1 MWPIIA
7 GMAIAAGSSITSGIL
22 GSMSATAQKKAIKKA
37 AARSYN
43 TMIDNSK
50 EMERTLS
57 DNMTDYERDAAE
69 YRNTMYQRT
78 AANGGIR
85 GDTINRSALKE
96 IAGYEFGIDEID
108 YEKYGYK
115 KQDDVYT
122 MRGALGAK
130 YDEDATSYK
139 QTKSN
144 VKVDKK
150 NTDVL
155 KSALD
160 DYTGRQATFNE
171 GGDNTALDIL
181 RKSEQDLQTDL
192 NRTYRQG
199 MQQVY
204 MQRAQA
210 YNNYQ
215 DMKTQADLY
224 GLQSTLSL
232 FGGLLGA
239 GNAVGQ
245 GMVSLYSQG
254 AFNGSSSTTTTSAYN
269 NPYTASSS
277 VNRYTGH
284 SRY

>member
-22 GSMSATAQKKAIKKA
+22 GSMSASAQKRAIRKA
-37 AARSYN
+37 AGRSYD
-43 TMIDNSK
+43 TMMKNAYNMEK
-50 EMERTLS
+50 ELNV
-57 DNMTDYERDAAE
+57 NMTDYERDAAE

-78 AANGGIR
+78 MANGGIR
-85 GDTINRSALKE
+85 NDTYNRNALRE
-96 IAGYEFGIDEID
+96 IDDYKFETQKID
-108 YEKYGYK
+108 YEKYGKEEIEKYK
-115 KQDDVYT
+115 DGWYNKDLQGYYQKKSDVKT
-122 MRGALGAK
+122 
-130 YDEDATSYK
+130 
-139 QTKSN
+139 
-144 VKVDKK
+144 DKK
-150 NTDVL
+150 NTDILEAAV
-155 KSALD
+155 D
-160 DYTGRQATFNE
+160 NYTGKQATFTA
-171 GGDNTALDIL
+171 GGNNTALDVM
-181 RKSEQDLQTDL
+181 RKSEQDLQTDI

-215 DMKTQADLY
+215 DMKAQADLY

-254 AFNGSSSTTTTSAYN
+254 AFNGSSNYGATTTSAYN

>member
-22 GSMSATAQKKAIKKA
+22 GSMSASAQKRAIKKA
-37 AARSYN
+37 AGRSYD
-43 TMIDNSK
+43 TMMKNAYNMEK
-50 EMERTLS
+50 ELNV
-57 DNMTDYERDAAE
+57 NMTDYERDAAE

-78 AANGGIR
+78 MANGGIR
-85 GDTINRSALKE
+85 NDTYNRNALRE
-96 IAGYEFGIDEID
+96 IDDYEFETQKID

-115 KQDDVYT
+115 KQDDVLT
-122 MRGALGAK
+122 PFGTVHK
-130 YDEDATSYK
+130 DKTDINQK
-139 QTKSN
+139 KSD

-150 NTDVL
+150 NTDILEAAV
-155 KSALD
+155 D
-160 DYTGRQATFNE
+160 NYTGKQATFTA
-171 GGDNTALDIL
+171 GGNNTALDVM
-181 RKSEQDLQTDL
+181 RKSEQDLQTDI

-215 DMKTQADLY
+215 DMKAQADLY

-239 GNAVGQ
+239 GQAVGQ
-245 GMVSLYSQG
+245 GMVQLYSQG

-269 NPYTASSS
+269 NPYKYNAYGKSGIQA
-277 VNRYTGH
+277 RQFG
-284 SRY
+284 